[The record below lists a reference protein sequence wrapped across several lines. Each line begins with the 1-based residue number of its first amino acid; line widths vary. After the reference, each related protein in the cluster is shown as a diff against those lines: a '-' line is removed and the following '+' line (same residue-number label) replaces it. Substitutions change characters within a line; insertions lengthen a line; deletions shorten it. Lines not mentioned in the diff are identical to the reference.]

1 MNTTFALG
9 ACFIAGMSLTISVA
23 QAAGLEDLP
32 KRKPGL
38 WEMSMVTAEGKQGAM
53 TSRVCIDAATDAAL
67 TSFGLGIANQ
77 MCSKHDIRVSGS
89 VATIDMV
96 CKIGESQQ
104 SSHSTITY
112 TGNDV
117 YRIDVRSHFD
127 PPFLGKSNSTM
138 TQSARWTGACP
149 ADMKP
154 GDLVMGNGMRIN
166 LKDMAGA
173 KPPMR

>member
-1 MNTTFALG
+1 LV
-9 ACFIAGMSLTISVA
+9 AGISLTLVAA

-32 KRKPGL
+32 KRKAGL
-38 WEMSMVTAEGKQGAM
+38 WEMSMASANDKQGPV

-77 MCSKHDIRVSGS
+77 MCSKHDIRVSGN
-89 VATIDMV
+89 VATIDTV

-104 SSHSTITY
+104 TSHSTLSY
-112 TGNDV
+112 TGNDA

-127 PPFLGKSNSTM
+127 PPFLGKSDSTM
-138 TQSARWTGACP
+138 TQMARWTGACP

-166 LKDMAGA
+166 LKDMTGA
-173 KPPMR
+173 RQPPR

>member
-1 MNTTFALG
+1 MSPTLAARTCLVVG
-9 ACFIAGMSLTISVA
+9 ASITIAAV

-38 WEMSMVTAEGKQGAM
+38 WEMSMVSAEGKQGQM
-53 TSRVCIDAATDAAL
+53 TSRVCIDTATDAAL
-67 TSFGLGIANQ
+67 TRFGLGMMNQ
-77 MCSKHDIRVSGS
+77 MCSKRDIRVSGN

-104 SSHSTITY
+104 TSHSTITY
-112 TGNDV
+112 TGNNA
-117 YRIDVRSHFD
+117 YRIDVRAHFE
-127 PPFLGKSNSTM
+127 PPFLGKSDSTM
-138 TQSARWTGACP
+138 TQAARWTGACP

-166 LKDMAGA
+166 LKDMAAA
-173 KPPMR
+173 KP